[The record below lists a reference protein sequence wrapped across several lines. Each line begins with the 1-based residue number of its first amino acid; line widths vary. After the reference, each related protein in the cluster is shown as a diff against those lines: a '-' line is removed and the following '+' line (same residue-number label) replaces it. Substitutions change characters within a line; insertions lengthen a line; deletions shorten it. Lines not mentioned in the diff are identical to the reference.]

1 MIAAGVMSG
10 TSLDGIDAACVEIE
24 PDGNAYRIRVLDFAT
39 TAWDASLRARVLD
52 ALPPNPG
59 NIAELARL
67 HAEAGRAFVLA
78 ARAIAGGRRLDYVA
92 SHGQTIFHDGDAGV
106 TLQIGDA
113 FAIRE
118 AALAT
123 VCYDFRSADCAAGGH
138 GAPLVPY
145 FDQLALRDVS
155 EDRVALNIGGIANVT
170 LLPRGGA
177 RDPGVVAFDT
187 GPGNMLLDAFVAAR
201 SGGAERMDENGALA
215 ASGAVDAALFERMIG
230 DGYFARPAPK
240 TTGRERFGAGFLAA
254 HRDALERL
262 SPGDGAATLLEVTA
276 ASIAEA
282 IEASGFGRAHVLASG
297 GGARNG
303 RLMERLA
310 ARLPAARVETTE
322 AMGVPV
328 EAKEAIAFALLG
340 YETLRGRAA
349 NVPSAT
355 GARARVLLGAIAP
368 YELGAL
374 LERMDRECRASS

>member
-67 HAEAGRAFVLA
+67 HAETGRAFGLA

-262 SPGDGAATLLEVTA
+262 SPGDGAATADVVCENFRPGA
-276 ASIAEA
+276 MEA
-282 IEASGFGRAHVLASG
+282 WGIGPDDCDPR
-297 GGARNG
+297 
-303 RLMERLA
+303 
-310 ARLPAARVETTE
+310 RVETTE

-355 GARARVLLGAIAP
+355 GARAAVLLGAIAP

>member
-67 HAEAGRAFVLA
+67 HAEAGRAFGLA

-138 GAPLVPY
+138 VQPAEG
-145 FDQLALRDVS
+145 
-155 EDRVALNIGGIANVT
+155 
-170 LLPRGGA
+170 
-177 RDPGVVAFDT
+177 
-187 GPGNMLLDAFVAAR
+187 GPG
-201 SGGAERMDENGALA
+201 
-215 ASGAVDAALFERMIG
+215 
-230 DGYFARPAPK
+230 
-240 TTGRERFGAGFLAA
+240 FG
-254 HRDALERL
+254 
-262 SPGDGAATLLEVTA
+262 
-276 ASIAEA
+276 
-282 IEASGFGRAHVLASG
+282 
-297 GGARNG
+297 
-303 RLMERLA
+303 
-310 ARLPAARVETTE
+310 LPAGHTR
-322 AMGVPV
+322 
-328 EAKEAIAFALLG
+328 
-340 YETLRGRAA
+340 
-349 NVPSAT
+349 
-355 GARARVLLGAIAP
+355 
-368 YELGAL
+368 
-374 LERMDRECRASS
+374 LECVDV

>member
-10 TSLDGIDAACVEIE
+10 TSLDGIDAVCVEIE
-24 PDGNAYRIRVLDFAT
+24 PDGDGYRLRVLDFAT
-39 TAWDASLRARVLD
+39 SAWEASLHARLVA
-52 ALPPNPG
+52 ALPPNAG
-59 NIAELARL
+59 TIAELARL
-67 HAEAGRAFVLA
+67 HAQAGRAFGLA

-92 SHGQTIFHDGDAGV
+92 SHGQTIFHDGEAGV

-118 AALAT
+118 AARAT

-145 FDQLALRDVS
+145 FDALALRDRN
-155 EDRVALNIGGIANVT
+155 EDRVALNVGGIANVT
-170 LLPRGGA
+170 LLPKGAA
-177 RDPGVVAFDT
+177 RDPGVAAFDT
-187 GPGNMLLDAFVAAR
+187 GPGNMLLDAFVAQR
-201 SGGAERMDENGALA
+201 SGGAQRMDENGALA
-215 ASGAVDAALFERMIG
+215 ASGTVDAALFDRMMN
-230 DGYFARPAPK
+230 DAYFARPAPK
-240 TTGRERFGAGFLAA
+240 TTGRERFGTGFLAA
-254 HRDALERL
+254 HRDALDRL
-262 SPGDGAATLLEVTA
+262 SVSDGAATLLEITA
-276 ASIAEA
+276 ASIAAA
-282 IEASGFGRAHVLASG
+282 IDASGFGAARVLASG
-297 GGARNG
+297 GGARNA

-355 GARARVLLGAIAP
+355 GARAPAVLGAIAP
-368 YELGAL
+368 YELSAL
-374 LERMDRECRASS
+374 IERMDRECRASS